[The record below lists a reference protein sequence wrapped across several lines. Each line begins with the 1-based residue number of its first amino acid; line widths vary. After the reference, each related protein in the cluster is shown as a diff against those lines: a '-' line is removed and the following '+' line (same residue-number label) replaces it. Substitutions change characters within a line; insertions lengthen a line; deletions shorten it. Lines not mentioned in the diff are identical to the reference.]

1 MGMLN
6 GLAGT
11 AGIRLAEAEGFGLN
25 LNVFE
30 TNVINLAIV
39 VALVVYFGRGFLGG
53 ILSKRRDAIASEIK
67 EAEERQKKAA
77 QQLAQE
83 KEKLAQAQAE
93 AKRILAAAVESASAA
108 KAQILAQGKQE
119 IERMKASA
127 SQDTTT
133 SEERAMAEL
142 RQRVAELAL
151 KQVEGDLGSRLGNDS
166 NAQSRLIDRS
176 IALLGGNP

>member
-6 GLAGT
+6 GLAGA

-25 LNVFE
+25 LDILE

-53 ILSKRRDAIASEIK
+53 ILAKRKDAIASEIK
-67 EAEERQKKAA
+67 EAEDRQKKASA
-77 QQLAQE
+77 QLAQE
-83 KEKLAQAQAE
+83 KEKLAQAQEE
-93 AKRILAAAVESASAA
+93 AQRILASAAESAKSVT
-108 KAQILAQGKQE
+108 AQIVAQGKQE
-119 IERMKASA
+119 IERMKAAA

-151 KQVEGDLGSRLGNDS
+151 KQVESELASRLGNDAD
-166 NAQSRLIDRS
+166 AQSKLIDRS
-176 IALLGGNP
+176 IALLGGNE

>member
-6 GLAGT
+6 GLAGA
-11 AGIRLAEAEGFGLN
+11 AGMRLAEAEGFGLN
-25 LNVFE
+25 LDIFE

-53 ILSKRRDAIASEIK
+53 ILSKRKDAIASEIK
-67 EAEERQKKAA
+67 EAEERQKKASA
-77 QQLAQE
+77 QLAEE
-83 KEKLAQAQAE
+83 KEKLAQAQEE
-93 AKRILAAAVESASAA
+93 AKRILATAVESASAA

-127 SQDTTT
+127 SQDTTS

-151 KQVEGDLGSRLGNDS
+151 QQVERELGSRLGDNTE
-166 NAQSRLIDRS
+166 AQSKLIDRS
-176 IALLGGNP
+176 ISLLGGS

>member
-6 GLAGT
+6 GLAGA

-25 LNVFE
+25 LDILE

-53 ILSKRRDAIASEIK
+53 ILSKRKDAIASEIK
-67 EAEERQKKAA
+67 EAEERQKKAS

-83 KEKLAQAQAE
+83 KEKLAQAQEE
-93 AKRILAAAVESASAA
+93 AKRILASAAESAKSA
-108 KAQILAQGKQE
+108 KEKILAQGKQE
-119 IERMKASA
+119 IERMQATA

-151 KQVEGDLGSRLGNDS
+151 KQVESELESRLSQDS
-166 NAQSRLIDRS
+166 DAQSKLIDRS
-176 IALLGGNP
+176 ISLLGDS

>member
-6 GLAGT
+6 GLAGA

-25 LNVFE
+25 LDILE

-53 ILSKRRDAIASEIK
+53 ILEKRKDAIASEIK
-67 EAEERQKKAA
+67 EAEERQKKASA
-77 QQLAQE
+77 QLAQE
-83 KEKLAQAQAE
+83 KEKLAQAQEE
-93 AKRILAAAVESASAA
+93 AKRILANAAESA
-108 KAQILAQGKQE
+108 KTTKEQILAQGKQE

-127 SQDTTT
+127 SQDTTS

-151 KQVEGDLGSRLGNDS
+151 KKVEGELESRLGNDS
-166 NAQSRLIDRS
+166 DAQSKLIDRS
-176 IALLGGNP
+176 ISLLGGS